1 MMISP
6 GFGWHGLHNLTPVSY
21 PKQSDSRNDLEVT
34 ESSENFNKYGF
45 SHTFWHKE
53 KGAVSQYSSFV
64 QPLLFQIMDVV
75 NCDFILR
82 ARADM
87 VTWSKDDYIHPA
99 HTDFPYPNT
108 ASVFYINESDGDTI
122 FYNIKPEDVPK
133 DKDLKE
139 YDRVSPSPNRL
150 VIFDGDLLHTGCSP
164 TKHKNRILINSN
176 YIKKEYVEEYTD
188 ETEKK
193 EDIKLRIKGMDNALH
208 S

>member
-1 MMISP
+1 MMKIIDNFLTKSYYKGILDLLTGP
-6 GFGWHGLHNLTPVSY
+6 NFGWCY
-21 PKQSDSRNDLEVT
+21 SDNISIEHP
-34 ESSENFNKYGF
+34 ESPHLNGYGF
-45 SHTFWHKE
+45 SHIFWHKE
-53 KGAVSQYSSFV
+53 KGATSQYTSFI

-87 VTWSKDDYIHPA
+87 VTWSKDDYIHRP
-99 HTDFPYPNT
+99 HIDFPFPNT

-139 YDRVSPSPNRL
+139 YDRVSPKANRL
-150 VIFDGDLLHTGCSP
+150 IIFDGDLLHTGCSP

-176 YIKKEYVEEYTD
+176 FIKSENVEEYNKILD
-188 ETEKK
+188 YEF
-193 EDIKLRIKGMDNALH
+193 
-208 S
+208 